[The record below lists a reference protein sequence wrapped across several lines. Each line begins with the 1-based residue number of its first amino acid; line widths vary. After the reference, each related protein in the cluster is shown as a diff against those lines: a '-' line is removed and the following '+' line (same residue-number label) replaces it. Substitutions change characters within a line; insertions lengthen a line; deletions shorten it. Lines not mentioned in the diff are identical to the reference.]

1 MPHGVG
7 IVGAG
12 PGVAALHL
20 PTLARLSDDFEV
32 VHISDAG
39 SGRAEDLAGACG
51 RTLVFGHRRTAR
63 RSERVEV
70 VVLASPP
77 AEHAARSCASVAAG
91 KRAILCEKPLAT
103 TVADAD
109 GGDRRVPRGRHGAP
123 DRHQPSLRPG
133 LGPREASPARRRPQ
147 SARDLGHPGAPAQWP
162 LPRRRH
168 RAAGARRR
176 TRARRPAPRCAAGR
190 GIRRPS
196 ADHGTRRAR
205 TADAARPR
213 ADRSSESCSRARS
226 PRSAMCW
233 ATAHRGSRCGWPPSC
248 FPTAPTR
255 YGTSRSRPTPT
266 WSTVSFPPAFVH
278 IGSAEVRVV
287 TATGKRHDLPDRRR
301 PTATS
306 PSGVRSPTC

>member
-32 VHISDAG
+32 VHIADGG
-39 SGRAEDLAGACG
+39 SGRAEDLAARVGG
-51 RTLVFGHRRTAR
+51 RSSSGIAELLADPA
-63 RSERVEV
+63 VEV

-77 AEHAARSCASVAAG
+77 AEHAEPDPRGSRRRQACDPVREAPRDDPRRC
-91 KRAILCEKPLAT
+91 RR
-103 TVADAD
+103 
-109 GGDRRVPRGRHGAP
+109 GDRRVPSRRHGAA

-133 LGPREASPARRRPQ
+133 LGPREASSARRRAQ
-147 SARDLGHPGAPAQWP
+147 GARDHGHAGPPAEWP

-168 RAAGARRR
+168 RAVGACRS

-213 ADRSSESCSRARS
+213 ADDRASRVRARDRPDRLRPGLS
-226 PRSAMCW
+226 RIGDSGADGHRHAARRRRRVMEPRDH
-233 ATAHRGSRCGWPPSC
+233 HRHRRARRC
-248 FPTAPTR
+248 
-255 YGTSRSRPTPT
+255 RSRLPLCT
-266 WSTVSFPPAFVH
+266 
-278 IGSAEVRVV
+278 SAAPRC
-287 TATGKRHDLPDRRR
+287 AW
-301 PTATS
+301 
-306 PSGVRSPTC
+306 